1 MLPPSSLKASP
12 KHTEQKNEGTGKMS
26 SLAAVELQLKIQ
38 VLPFAALCSPA
49 ATKTLLQLAVS
60 TLLNTP
66 VVYAVCKAFLP
77 SGAIIFTVGRTPG
90 VSAVIT
96 TFFYSDVFA
105 CIACG
110 LWSGLLIGFI
120 TEYYTSHSYRPVRD
134 VAESCRT
141 GAATN
146 IIYGPAL
153 GMQSTIV
160 PVLALAATVCIS
172 FKLASQYG
180 VAIMAWPPSACSPPS
195 PSASPSTDKAP
206 SATTPVALPRY
217 ASSVSTCV
225 SALTP
230 STPPATPLP
239 PTARASPP
247 APLPSFPS
255 PSSPHTP
262 CVLKFPPPS
271 SLSLSPWL
279 FVAFSSVLCCR
290 TCSVE

>member
-120 TEYYTSHSYRPVRD
+120 TEYYTSHSYKPVRE
-134 VAESCRT
+134 VAEACRT

-146 IIYGPAL
+146 IIYGLAL
-153 GMQSTIV
+153 GMQSTIRPRSCPCRHCLHLIQACL
-160 PVLALAATVCIS
+160 PV
-172 FKLASQYG
+172 
-180 VAIMAWPPSACSPPS
+180 
-195 PSASPSTDKAP
+195 
-206 SATTPVALPRY
+206 
-217 ASSVSTCV
+217 
-225 SALTP
+225 
-230 STPPATPLP
+230 
-239 PTARASPP
+239 
-247 APLPSFPS
+247 
-255 PSSPHTP
+255 
-262 CVLKFPPPS
+262 
-271 SLSLSPWL
+271 
-279 FVAFSSVLCCR
+279 
-290 TCSVE
+290 